1 MVAGQRDQGRPWGGY
16 VAKNSGA
23 FMASNKTGA
32 SRKQGHAEFAR
43 PRPRRDCYDRA
54 VPLNVWGFA
63 AVTVPLVATPGAST
77 SIVLRNSLAGGARSG
92 DATAIGANAGSI
104 CYGLLTAF
112 GLALAL
118 QRNPLAWTLL
128 RLGGTAYLAWLGLRS
143 LRAAFT
149 YRQPSPGT
157 APSSPAAVTG
167 TQRARR
173 FHHEHSQSITRDVL
187 PPHRSSIHSPRRAR
201 STKRAGL
208 DGFPRLP
215 GVHLAPDVGHDRRN
229 AVAGPEPEQAA
240 PHPRGN
246 QRRGAALAGAQ
257 TRVRAVRSR
266 RRVIRRGASALRA

>member
-1 MVAGQRDQGRPWGGY
+1 MVAGQRDQGRPGGRVCRQEQWRGY
-16 VAKNSGA
+16 G
-23 FMASNKTGA
+23 SNKTGA
-32 SRKQGHAEFAR
+32 SRKQGHAGIAR

-92 DATAIGANAGSI
+92 VATAIGANAGSI

-157 APSSPAAVTG
+157 APSSPPSSLG
-167 TQRARR
+167 RSAREG
-173 FHHEHSQSITRDVL
+173 FITNILNPSLATFYLLIVPQFIPRD
-187 PPHRSSIHSPRRAR
+187 
-201 STKRAGL
+201 
-208 DGFPRLP
+208 
-215 GVHLAPDVGHDRRN
+215 
-229 AVAGPEPEQAA
+229 GP
-240 PHPRGN
+240 
-246 QRRGAALAGAQ
+246 
-257 TRVRAVRSR
+257 AVRSVLGLTAFHVCLAFTWHLTWATIGGTLSRALNRSRSR
-266 RRVIRRGASALRA
+266 RILEAISAVALLSLALKLAFAA